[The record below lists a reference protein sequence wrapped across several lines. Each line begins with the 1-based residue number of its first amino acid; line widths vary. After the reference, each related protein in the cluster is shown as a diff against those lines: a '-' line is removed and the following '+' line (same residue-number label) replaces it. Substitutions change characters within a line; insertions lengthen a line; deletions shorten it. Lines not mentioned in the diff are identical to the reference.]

1 MGAATL
7 ECATAPSAVLGI
19 ELRLSKRRIRM
30 SIEAQTLLV
39 DVDPANVCSHLPGE
53 KHSCS
58 PAGVSC
64 VVVVAGQTRGNVKKE
79 VQNKE
84 AKVGT
89 VLTLR

>member
-39 DVDPANVCSHLPGE
+39 DVNAANVCSRSSGE

-64 VVVVAGQTRGNVKKE
+64 VVVVAGQAR
-79 VQNKE
+79 
-84 AKVGT
+84 GT
-89 VLTLR
+89 VKEDV